1 MQIHIHTDNHI
12 NGDETL
18 RGYVEEAVEHAM
30 ARYEDRITRVE
41 VFLAEEHSQ
50 DKFHGDDDKRC
61 VMEARMRG
69 LKPVSVRHHDSSVR
83 ESFEGAATKLQN
95 LIEKTLGRL
104 DHRYESA
111 YYVDEVSHDEASV
124 TEPLVE

>member
-1 MQIHIHTDNHI
+1 VQIQIHTDNHI
-12 NGDETL
+12 NGDQTL

-61 VMEARMRG
+61 VMEVRMRG
-69 LKPVSVRHHDSSVR
+69 LKPMSVRHHDSTVK
-83 ESFEGAATKLQN
+83 ESFEGAATKLQS

-104 DHRYESA
+104 DNRHAAAHYVAEVNPTETSSA
-111 YYVDEVSHDEASV
+111 ELAFE
-124 TEPLVE
+124 

>member
-1 MQIHIHTDNHI
+1 MQIHVHTDNHI

-50 DKFHGDDDKRC
+50 DKFHGDADKRC
-61 VMEARMRG
+61 VMEVRMRG
-69 LKPVSVRHHDSSVR
+69 LKPVSVRHHDTTVR
-83 ESFEGAATKLQN
+83 ESYEGAATKLQN
-95 LIEKTLGRL
+95 LIEKTLGRR
-104 DHRYESA
+104 DHRHESA
-111 YYVDEVSHDEASV
+111 YYVDEVSFGDAGV
-124 TEPLVE
+124 TEHSFE